1 MDKKLYFFFPLI
13 VLLIISCTVPSVI
26 RIKVLKPASI
36 SMPEVEDVAVVD
48 FKGPERSGSQIA
60 TLLQS
65 KLMESNHFSIIER
78 EKINRVLE
86 EQNMGMSG
94 VMDEAT
100 AVEIGKILGVDAM
113 IFGEVTQYEIPPDKE
128 ITKKVKKKKFTG
140 KYRTVEKKDKK
151 SGKTKKVKE
160 KIYEDVW
167 VDETHFVRQ
176 GDVAVNFRVVDVKT
190 GKLLA
195 AYSDSKSYNSQ
206 DDKKSFLEIITES
219 PDKLKPKSDILRDLS
234 EEVCTNFA
242 HMISP
247 YYTYEKRYIE
257 PGKGNIAVGKKFAE
271 KGLWPEAKSAW
282 EEAVRNMPQESAA
295 YYNLGL
301 AYEVQ
306 GDLDTAEQL
315 YQKAV
320 GLQQKDR
327 YMESLARVRKNK
339 IEREKLEEQLREK

>member
-1 MDKKLYFFFPLI
+1 MSKRLYLILPLI
-13 VLLIISCTVPSVI
+13 IILFFTCTVPSVI
-26 RIKVLKPASI
+26 RIKVLKPATI
-36 SMPEVEDVAVVD
+36 SMPDVKEIAVVD
-48 FKGPERSGSQIA
+48 FQGQDRSGSQIA
-60 TLLQS
+60 TLVQS
-65 KLMESNHFSIIER
+65 KLIETNHFDIIER
-78 EKINRVLE
+78 DKINRVLE
-86 EQNMGMSG
+86 EQNMSMSG

-113 IFGEVTQYEIPPDKE
+113 IFGEVTQYDVPPDKE
-128 ITKKVKKKKFTG
+128 ITEKVKKKKFTG
-140 KYRTVEKKDKK
+140 KYRTVETKDKK
-151 SGKTKKVKE
+151 GNTKKVKE

-167 VDETHFVRQ
+167 VDETHYVRQ
-176 GDVAVNFRVVDVKT
+176 GNIAVNFRVVSVKT

-206 DDKKSFLEIITES
+206 DDKKSFLEIISDS

-247 YYTYEKRYIE
+247 YYTYEQRYIE

-271 KGLWPEAKSAW
+271 KGLWPEA
-282 EEAVRNMPQESAA
+282 EEAWKEAVKNMPQESAA

-306 GDLDTAEQL
+306 GNLFMAEQL
-315 YQKAV
+315 YKQAV
-320 GLQQKDR
+320 DLQQKDR
-327 YMESLARVRKNK
+327 YMESLARIRKIK
-339 IEREKLEEQLREK
+339 KEQEKLEEQLKEK